1 MRRPSSQPFL
11 TAIVLLLG
19 VSSGRPLNASTIFL
33 TDLTRS
39 RQGLLADSGLSRN
52 LALEDERLMLDLSES
67 PFAQP
72 FGADFSLALA
82 AAAPSHAS
90 NLKREITDHLSSVP
104 ETGTVCLLGLGLLG
118 LARGLRRKLRG

>member
-1 MRRPSSQPFL
+1 MRRPSSQALL

-19 VSSGRPLNASTIFL
+19 VSLGRTVNASTIFL
-33 TDLTRS
+33 TDLARS
-39 RQGLLADSGLSRN
+39 REGPLADSGLSRN

-72 FGADFSLALA
+72 FGADFSLALGPA
-82 AAAPSHAS
+82 VPSHTA